1 MSVRGDTLGGR
12 GFSGLEIRFADAEE
26 ALAAH
31 AESSQSLIPW
41 PTAPGGLIAFW
52 MSSPW
57 LAAVGGLLADSV
69 SGASFELRAREVDLN
84 GRLID
89 KSKLTKDDQDED
101 YGRGMAWLLR
111 ETFALEG
118 VSELSLQG
126 FLRST
131 ALMYDQTGNVFC
143 EVLRDRAGTKFSA
156 LSVLLPQFVT
166 YQARKGG
173 QNDDWGAPARH
184 SAKPF
189 ELLQVDPY
197 FGEAVFV
204 PFGERDD
211 NRREF
216 LHQRATNSLSSF
228 YGLPAW
234 LTARDSVGVDNAHR
248 KYLKDFFSNNA
259 SPRWMIKIT
268 QNPDWQGLEPDES
281 EIDALY
287 TRVKSFLDANVGEM
301 AGRNLVIQFPGG
313 LKVEAEALDTKV
325 EDPTF
330 GATAKGARDEILA
343 VRHVSLIDL
352 GLPEGGYRATAE
364 TQAKG
369 FQRQVLEPFAAPLE
383 ALINRVLHAPEPFG
397 LGVTTYDFALK
408 FERIE
413 DVLAQFETLVK
424 ATGVPFLAP
433 NEGRQLAGFEAKQG
447 GDTLYIPSNMIPAL
461 EPMGAGPD
469 GV

>member
-12 GFSGLEIRFADAEE
+12 APGGLEVRFSADAEE
-26 ALAAH
+26 ALAAR
-31 AESSQSLIPW
+31 AESSQSLVPW
-41 PTAPGGLIAFW
+41 PSAPGGLIAFW

-69 SGASFELRAREVDLN
+69 SGASFELRAREVDLE
-84 GRLID
+84 GKLID

-101 YGRGMAWLLR
+101 YGKAMAWLLR

-131 ALMYDQTGNVFC
+131 ALMFDQTGNVFC
-143 EVLRDRAGTKFSA
+143 EVLRNRAGSEFSA

-173 QNDDWGAPARH
+173 QNP
-184 SAKPF
+184 AKPF

-197 FGEAVFV
+197 FGEASFV
-204 PFGERDD
+204 PFGEREG
-211 NRREF
+211 NQREF

-287 TRVKSFLDANVGEM
+287 TRVKSFLRRQRRRD
-301 AGRNLVIQFPGG
+301 GRAQPGHP
-313 LKVEAEALDTKV
+313 V
-325 EDPTF
+325 P
-330 GATAKGARDEILA
+330 R
-343 VRHVSLIDL
+343 
-352 GLPEGGYRATAE
+352 RA
-364 TQAKG
+364 
-369 FQRQVLEPFAAPLE
+369 
-383 ALINRVLHAPEPFG
+383 
-397 LGVTTYDFALK
+397 
-408 FERIE
+408 
-413 DVLAQFETLVK
+413 
-424 ATGVPFLAP
+424 
-433 NEGRQLAGFEAKQG
+433 QG
-447 GDTLYIPSNMIPAL
+447 
-461 EPMGAGPD
+461 
-469 GV
+469 

>member
-1 MSVRGDTLGGR
+1 MDLRSREWRTLPGERGSKRHTWRNVTQTKEKPISVRGDTLGGR
-12 GFSGLEIRFADAEE
+12 GSSGLEIRFADAEE
-26 ALAAH
+26 AFAAF
-31 AESSQSLIPW
+31 AESSQSLVPW
-41 PTAPGGLIAFW
+41 PSAPGGLIAFW

-69 SGASFELRAREVDLN
+69 SGASFELRAREVDLS
-84 GRLID
+84 GKLID

-101 YGRGMAWLLR
+101 YGKAMAWLLR

-143 EVLRDRAGTKFSA
+143 EVLRDRAGREFAA

-166 YQARKGG
+166 YQSRKGG
-173 QNDDWGAPARH
+173 QN

-197 FGEAVFV
+197 FGEARFV
-204 PFGERDD
+204 PFGERSGKE
-211 NRREF
+211 REF

-268 QNPDWQGLEPDES
+268 QNPDWQGLEPDEN

-330 GATAKGARDEILA
+330 GATAKGGARRNPGGEA
-343 VRHVSLIDL
+343 RVIDRPGASGGRL
-352 GLPEGGYRATAE
+352 PCHGGNAGQGLPA
-364 TQAKG
+364 
-369 FQRQVLEPFAAPLE
+369 
-383 ALINRVLHAPEPFG
+383 
-397 LGVTTYDFALK
+397 
-408 FERIE
+408 
-413 DVLAQFETLVK
+413 
-424 ATGVPFLAP
+424 
-433 NEGRQLAGFEAKQG
+433 AGFR
-447 GDTLYIPSNMIPAL
+447 AL
-461 EPMGAGPD
+461 RGPPR
-469 GV
+469 GTY